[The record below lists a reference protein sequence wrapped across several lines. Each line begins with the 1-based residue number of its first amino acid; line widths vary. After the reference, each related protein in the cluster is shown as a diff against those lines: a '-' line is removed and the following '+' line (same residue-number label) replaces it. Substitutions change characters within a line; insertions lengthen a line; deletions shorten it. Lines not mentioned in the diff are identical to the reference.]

1 MFCTFPGSTWLDARV
16 PLTRAW
22 PWGPSKARLRKKL
35 VMQSLQYNILIFLI
49 YSLSKITYK
58 ITYNLQAENLLKKSI
73 YYDVIT
79 MST

>member
-16 PLTRAW
+16 PLG
-22 PWGPSKARLRKKL
+22 PWGPSKARLRKKS
-35 VMQSLQYNILIFLI
+35 VMQSLRYNILIFLI

-73 YYDVIT
+73 YHDVIT